1 MLRNIAGI
9 MADEEPRTAISASG
23 LYNSSDLGSLTTN
36 ADLSSTLFNGAS
48 ELTFMMW
55 ISVDDFS
62 IFGNSG
68 ARPFVEFNPTTYP
81 VVLGAGAVFATIANS
96 NGGNTTATH
105 LQSFSENTF
114 YHICITQSLSNNR
127 IRIYVNGALVTTAV
141 MSYSNDSSST
151 SAIFKD
157 ETGVSVSQINTFN
170 RELTEAEVAEHY
182 VYDQDLMQS
191 GVLGWDAMTPAQR
204 SGLIYS
210 SSYTDDISISGNEFN
225 DKSGNG
231 ITISPQ
237 PSLTGEQIYFYTN
250 ASDLPSDTTV
260 YPLSAMN
267 TTGAGSVY
275 TGDGAFNL
283 ASLKS
288 SGFSMSLFCSTT
300 TNTNLGY
307 LMNLGNDGVSTIPQ
321 EVALKVQ
328 AGNLITCEYYNGS
341 NFSTFQTSVQLH
353 TNGLTHIGISVE
365 AGGTNLSLYVNGVE
379 LLSGG
384 ATNMSADPSTA
395 LAIGEGQ
402 QGNLYSPTDG
412 LKAMPRVTNRE
423 ITPAEMLYFAE
434 NPSVCYDSIDNTN
447 GLRDATI
454 YAPTLG
460 EYNGSVNQ
468 ALIDPASGITT
479 NESGTVTYDG
489 TGVSVECTS

>member
-9 MADEEPRTAISASG
+9 MADEEPKTAISASG
-23 LYNSSDLGSLTTN
+23 LYNSSDLSGGSNFSMSDVILKG
-36 ADLSSTLFNGAS
+36 LSEFTYMAWFYLNPQDDNSFTVVGYVEKS
-48 ELTFMMW
+48 P
-55 ISVDDFS
+55 ISVPILLEDDNIRLS
-62 IFGNSG
+62 MRNENGG
-68 ARPFVEFNPTTYP
+68 TTSCIHNQAP
-81 VVLGAGAVFATIANS
+81 PLNQWVHFCSTGSVS
-96 NGGNTTATH
+96 NGR
-105 LQSFSENTF
+105 
-114 YHICITQSLSNNR
+114 C
-127 IRIYVNGALVTTAV
+127 RIYVNGVLVQSAV
-141 MSYSNDSSST
+141 MTYANSTDATTSYIADANGFD
-151 SAIFKD
+151 D
-157 ETGVSVSQINTFN
+157 VSMSQLNIFN
-170 RELTEAEVAEHY
+170 RELTEAEVAKHY

-379 LLSGG
+379 L
-384 ATNMSADPSTA
+384 DR
-395 LAIGEGQ
+395 
-402 QGNLYSPTDG
+402 
-412 LKAMPRVTNRE
+412 K
-423 ITPAEMLYFAE
+423 
-434 NPSVCYDSIDNTN
+434 SV
-447 GLRDATI
+447 
-454 YAPTLG
+454 
-460 EYNGSVNQ
+460 V
-468 ALIDPASGITT
+468 
-479 NESGTVTYDG
+479 
-489 TGVSVECTS
+489 